1 MCYIFTPRFCMK
13 TKNTK
18 PFRSNSHICCKG
30 SSYLKLSL
38 CNTLAPLAVGS
49 RCLVSVRNPFRC
61 ASLIAVTAQ
70 PFSSRLF
77 FLHSIHPNTLTNKK
91 LSIICNFTSIHPH
104 VLAAHSFLS
113 FIHSSFLVIPAFVSF
128 ISFSTPRKSGSCVPS
143 VPITIGTP
151 LTQSPHLPLQL
162 LFDAQFDN

>member
-1 MCYIFTPRFCMK
+1 MK

-128 ISFSTPRKSGSCVPS
+128 ISFSTPRKSGSCAPS

>member
-1 MCYIFTPRFCMK
+1 MK

-61 ASLIAVTAQ
+61 ASLIAATAQ

-128 ISFSTPRKSGSCVPS
+128 ISFSTPRKSGSCAPS